1 MRRYTTR
8 ARATCAIGSI
18 AVLTLSGCNGGNFQS
33 PLSPGVNVTPTPP
46 PAPAVPAG
54 GFTIS
59 GVAFEVVNGVSI
71 PLEGVH
77 VEDSSRHAVVFTA
90 EDGSYTIRGVQ
101 LNSFI
106 GGPLVYMYFAKDGY
120 GSVVEA
126 FLPASEETRLDVRLL
141 RK

>member
-1 MRRYTTR
+1 M
-8 ARATCAIGSI
+8 
-18 AVLTLSGCNGGNFQS
+18 
-33 PLSPGVNVTPTPP
+33 TPTPP

-106 GGPLVYMYFAKDGY
+106 GGPLVYMYFTKDGY